1 MMLQSTLLFVRV
13 RSRVYECGLWLTES
27 WWQPVGFGA
36 KREGL
41 RLSLVTPQGR
51 AERVTCCVL
60 RVTSCVLH
68 VTCYVLR
75 VTCCVLRVTCY
86 VLRVTV

>member
-1 MMLQSTLLFVRV
+1 MQCKIVMLQSTLLLVRV
-13 RSRVYECGLWLTES
+13 RSRVYERGLWLTQS

-41 RLSLVTPQGR
+41 RLSLVTSRGR
-51 AERVTCCVL
+51 ACYVMRVTC
-60 RVTSCVLH
+60 
-68 VTCYVLR
+68 Y
-75 VTCCVLRVTCY
+75 VLRVTCY